1 MSIAEPT
8 GCNWSLLRGGWE
20 SGSQRKCSI
29 DERRINQG
37 NSTKKKVGLNLGF
50 VAVFFAN
57 IYFTNMVGP
66 GTKALGQKD
75 WFHLIS
81 ANLLNFY

>member
-1 MSIAEPT
+1 
-8 GCNWSLLRGGWE
+8 
-20 SGSQRKCSI
+20 
-29 DERRINQG
+29 
-37 NSTKKKVGLNLGF
+37 
-50 VAVFFAN
+50 
-57 IYFTNMVGP
+57 MVGP